1 MKLIAAAL
9 FVAVTALASNAAFA
23 DADDMKWVSKCMT
36 DNADAKV
43 APEVVSKYCTCMND
57 KMDDSEAK
65 SISTWE
71 KSHPAEMKA
80 CEKEAGWK

>member
-1 MKLIAAAL
+1 MKILSL
-9 FVAVTALASNAAFA
+9 VLALAVSAFVGGSALA
-23 DADDMKWVSKCMT
+23 DADDMKWIAKCMK

-43 APEVVSKYCTCMND
+43 APEVVSKYCTCMNN
-57 KMDDSEAK
+57 KMDSNETQ

-71 KSHPAEMKA
+71 KTHPTEMKA